1 MQFFLAAIACLF
13 TCTGFAQSHQGRI
26 IDRETGIGI
35 PYVNIGLLKK
45 GDGIT
50 SDRNGYFKF
59 DPGKTV
65 PGDSISFSCIGY
77 KALVINA
84 FDLNKDTNK
93 IIYLDK
99 HPATD
104 KVVQPLTGKFRIKEY
119 GHTTESSLITM
130 LFWDVPAAEHGT
142 IISFKKPVVLQ
153 TIIANMAKMD
163 TDSIYCR
170 INIYKVT
177 GKMQFENILT
187 KPLYYIAS
195 KKEFN
200 EQLVLDVSGENI
212 AVQGDYLFSIQNLFM
227 ENKSRNIALKGSMT
241 GHTYS
246 RFNPNDTW
254 EKSPFG
260 LAIWVREKLPAE

>member
-1 MQFFLAAIACLF
+1 MQYFITAIACLF
-13 TCTGFAQSHQGRI
+13 TCTVIAQSQQGRI
-26 IDRETGIGI
+26 IDRESGIGI
-35 PYVNIGLLKK
+35 PYVNVGLMKK

-50 SDRNGYFKF
+50 SDNNGYFNF
-59 DPGKTV
+59 DLAKTV

-84 FDLNKDTNK
+84 YNLNKDTNK

-104 KVVQPLTGKFRIKEY
+104 KVVQPLTGNFKIKGY
-119 GHTTESSLITM
+119 GHTTQSSLITM
-130 LFWDVPAAEHGT
+130 LFWDIPAAEHGT

-170 INIYKVT
+170 INIYKFT
-177 GKMQFENILT
+177 GNMQFENILK

-200 EQLVLDVSGENI
+200 DQLILDVSGENI
-212 AVQGDYLFSIQNLFM
+212 AVQGNYLFSIQNLFM
-227 ENKSRNIALKGSMT
+227 DNKSRNIALKGT
-241 GHTYS
+241 LAGHSYS
-246 RFNPNDTW
+246 RFNPNDAW

-260 LAIWVREKLPAE
+260 LAIWVRAKLPVE